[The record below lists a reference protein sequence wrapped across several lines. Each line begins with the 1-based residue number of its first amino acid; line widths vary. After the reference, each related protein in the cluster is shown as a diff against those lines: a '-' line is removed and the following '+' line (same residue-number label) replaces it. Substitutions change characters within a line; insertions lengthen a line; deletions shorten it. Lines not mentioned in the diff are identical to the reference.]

1 MPNHYCR
8 AKIINTWHQFLKKS
22 IKNFSLLFLDS
33 CCNNF
38 AEGLLI
44 VCGKANEIDNF
55 GEEVEIC
62 KLRICLYGCFLS
74 KIQSSESCVHLGSL
88 VMNTSITAL
97 CHVSNSQTQQGYYWK
112 SCHKI
117 MADFIII
124 FLDWA
129 KLK

>member
-1 MPNHYCR
+1 M
-8 AKIINTWHQFLKKS
+8 ASIFKKIH
-22 IKNFSLLFLDS
+22 KNFSLLFLDS
-33 CCNNF
+33 CNNF

-74 KIQSSESCVHLGSL
+74 KIQSSESCIHLGSL

-97 CHVSNSQTQQGYYWK
+97 CHVS
-112 SCHKI
+112 
-117 MADFIII
+117 
-124 FLDWA
+124 
-129 KLK
+129 KLPDSAGVLMKKLS

>member
-22 IKNFSLLFLDS
+22 IKIFHCYFWTHATTLPK
-33 CCNNF
+33 
-38 AEGLLI
+38 GLLI

>member
-8 AKIINTWHQFLKKS
+8 AKIINTWHQFFKKS
-22 IKNFSLLFLDS
+22 IKIFHCYFWTHAT
-33 CCNNF
+33 NF
-38 AEGLLI
+38 ADGLLI
-44 VCGKANEIDNF
+44 VCEKGNEIDNSV
-55 GEEVEIC
+55 EEVEIC